1 MLVFFYLTSISTF
14 FFFFFFFLMI
24 RRPPRSTLFPYTTL
38 FRSLDGFEFHF
49 RRALQRARA
58 HADRVLV
65 LRQPWFEKEY
75 TAEEAAW
82 FWHGGVGKAW
92 KQTVT
97 TYFSLDVV
105 NQVVHLL
112 DSRAAS
118 VAEELGIEHRNLRS
132 VLAPSLENYYDYM
145 HYTPAGPVAV
155 ARLVADGLLRPLPPA
170 VPEITRATAVQL
182 R

>member
-1 MLVFFYLTSISTF
+1 M
-14 FFFFFFFLMI
+14 
-24 RRPPRSTLFPYTTL
+24 
-38 FRSLDGFEFHF
+38 
-49 RRALQRARA
+49 
-58 HADRVLV
+58 
-65 LRQPWFEKEY
+65 
-75 TAEEAAW
+75 
-82 FWHGGVGKAW
+82 GKAW

-145 HYTPAGPVAV
+145 HYTPAGAAVV
-155 ARLVADGLLRPLPPA
+155 AREVADALLRPLPPA